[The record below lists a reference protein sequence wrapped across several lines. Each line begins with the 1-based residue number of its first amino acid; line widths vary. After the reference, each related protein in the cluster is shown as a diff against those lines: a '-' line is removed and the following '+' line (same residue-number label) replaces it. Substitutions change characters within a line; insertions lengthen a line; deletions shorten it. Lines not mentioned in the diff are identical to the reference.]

1 MKAGTRAHRTRRAMV
16 LAGLAAT
23 TAVAAVAVSG
33 RNVSASSGS
42 SSQSVSATVVAGTLT
57 VTAPAALVT
66 SLNPATA
73 NTGIPLGAVAYTNTL
88 NDGSAWSVT
97 MTSTD
102 WVNGANAIH
111 FTEMTVNP
119 GASLGAGIG
128 SVGTPTAGST
138 GQTFSGTDTTPGTT
152 PSSPITL
159 ATGTGSIQG
168 VFTQSGSTMS
178 VTVPGGT
185 PTGVYTGTITY
196 TITG

>member
-1 MKAGTRAHRTRRAMV
+1 MV
-16 LAGLAAT
+16 LAGFAA
-23 TAVAAVAVSG
+23 AAALAAVALSG
-33 RNVSASSGS
+33 RDAAASNASSTQG
-42 SSQSVSATVVAGTLT
+42 VTATVVAGTLT
-57 VTAPAALVT
+57 VTAPPALVT

-73 NTGIPLGAVAYTNTL
+73 NTGVPLGVVAYTNTL
-88 NDGSAWSVT
+88 NDSTSWSVT

-102 WVNGANAIH
+102 WVNGGNAIH
-111 FTEMTVNP
+111 FTEMSVTP
-119 GASLGAGIG
+119 GTSLGAGVG
-128 SVGTPTAGST
+128 SVGTPTAGAS
-138 GQTFSGTDTTPGTT
+138 GQTLSGTDTTPGTT

-185 PTGVYTGTITY
+185 PAGVYSGTITY

>member
-1 MKAGTRAHRTRRAMV
+1 MREGVRSRRAIV
-16 LAGLAAT
+16 LAGFAATAAVAAAVVPGKNVAAT
-23 TAVAAVAVSG
+23 TAT
-33 RNVSASSGS
+33 

-57 VTAPAALVT
+57 VTAPPALVT

-73 NTGIPLGAVAYTNTL
+73 NTGIALGALAYTDTL
-88 NDGSAWSVT
+88 NDSTAWSVT

-102 WVNGANAIH
+102 WVNGANAIP
-111 FTEMTVNP
+111 FTGMTVTP
-119 GASLGAGIG
+119 GTSIGLGVGAA
-128 SVGTPTAGST
+128 GTPTAGT
-138 GQTFSGTDTTPGTT
+138 QATFSGTDTTPGTT

-159 ATGTGSIQG
+159 ATGTATTQG
-168 VFTQSGSTMS
+168 VYTQSGSTMS

>member
-1 MKAGTRAHRTRRAMV
+1 MREGTAPRRAIV
-16 LAGLAAT
+16 IAGFAAA
-23 TAVAAVAVSG
+23 AVAAVAVPG
-33 RNVSASSGS
+33 RSADAASNSSTQG
-42 SSQSVSATVVAGTLT
+42 VTATVVAGTLT

-73 NTGIPLGAVAYTNTL
+73 NTGIPLGAVVYTNTL
-88 NDGSAWSVT
+88 NDSQAWSVT

-111 FTEMTVNP
+111 FTEMAVSP
-119 GASLGAGIG
+119 GASLGAGVG
-128 SVGTPTAGST
+128 AVGTPSAGSAN
-138 GQTFSGTDTTPGTT
+138 QTLSGTDTTPGTT

-159 ATGTGSIQG
+159 ATGTASVQG
-168 VFTQSGSTMS
+168 AFTQSGSTMA

-185 PTGVYTGTITY
+185 PAGVYTGTITY